1 MAERKLRSVLVRSCD
16 IRPANLAVSICL
28 VHLFELFANCREP
41 ITKPFH
47 LVPKHGVVKYVYIY
61 TCEKLV
67 FTLVTRNRLRLTH
80 FEIVFLFKN
89 LWGRGANSLR
99 FQ

>member
-1 MAERKLRSVLVRSCD
+1 MAEGKLRSVLVRSCD

-47 LVPKHGVVKYVYIY
+47 LVPKYGVV
-61 TCEKLV
+61 
-67 FTLVTRNRLRLTH
+67 
-80 FEIVFLFKN
+80 
-89 LWGRGANSLR
+89 
-99 FQ
+99 